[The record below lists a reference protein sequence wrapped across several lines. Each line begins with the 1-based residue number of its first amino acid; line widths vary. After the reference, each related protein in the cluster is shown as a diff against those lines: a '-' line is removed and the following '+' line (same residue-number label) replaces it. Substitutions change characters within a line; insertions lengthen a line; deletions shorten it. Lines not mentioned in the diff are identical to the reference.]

1 MTTDDSTMSVT
12 ILTMS
17 IGSED
22 DLLELRQRTRQI
34 AGLLG
39 FPTRQQAEIAAG
51 AAGAGATILNSVSPV
66 DVQFLVEESSPA
78 QLFQVML
85 SFDSALAG
93 TDAFPFARE
102 LLDDIGMTSEP
113 ESTRVLLSKQFP
125 PGTPRV
131 AGEALSKIAGELARR
146 SRPESVFLEIQEQN
160 RELFGAMRELARLN
174 RELDGYAHVVSHDL
188 KGPLTDIMLA
198 NELLREKLE
207 SGGMSGGDRGV
218 QMLVDTIKNNV
229 RRSAALIDDL
239 LALAEAGQASTVESE
254 LDLNEV
260 IARVLAER
268 ALVIRDRDVE
278 VLLDDDLGTIRAS
291 AIHMHQLF
299 ANLVDNAITHND
311 ASRPVIEIRRLTDEP
326 GGWAKFLLRDNG
338 AGIPTEELEK
348 VFVPFHEGDKGSTG
362 VELAIAD
369 KIVKLYNGEISAYN
383 NDGACFEFV
392 IQGLVG

>member
-1 MTTDDSTMSVT
+1 MSIT

-85 SFDSALAG
+85 SFDSALAE

-113 ESTRVLLSKQFP
+113 GSTRVLLSKQFP
-125 PGTPRV
+125 AGTPRA
-131 AGEALSKIAGELARR
+131 AGEALAKIAGELARR
-146 SRPESVFLEIQEQN
+146 NRPESVFLEIQEQN
-160 RELFGAMRELARLN
+160 RELFGAMQELSRLN

-198 NELLREKLE
+198 NELLRDKLE
-207 SGGMSGGDRGV
+207 SGGMSGGDQGV

-291 AIHMHQLF
+291 ATHMYQLF
-299 ANLVDNAITHND
+299 ANLVGNAITHND
-311 ASRPVIEIRRLTDEP
+311 SSRPVIEIRRLADEH
-326 GGWAKFLLRDNG
+326 GGGAKFLVRDNG

-348 VFVPFHEGDKGSTG
+348 VFVPFHKSGKGSTG
-362 VELAIAD
+362 VGLAIAD

-392 IQGLVG
+392 IRGLVG